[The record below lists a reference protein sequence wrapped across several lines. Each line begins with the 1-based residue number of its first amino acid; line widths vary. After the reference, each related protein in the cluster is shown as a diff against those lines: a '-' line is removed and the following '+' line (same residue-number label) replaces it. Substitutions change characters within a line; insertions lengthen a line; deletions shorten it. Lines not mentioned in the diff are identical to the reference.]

1 MLPSRAAARVSVA
14 ASRFRRAMMYS
25 ALLPF
30 LLTTFVE
37 FTLSTL
43 FLALFSIGQIVPL
56 FSLPFARS
64 SVGVRRINTGAKIR
78 HRALASLLWRDPRPW
93 VHPGKGKVRGQG
105 AGGHHGAPRGLP
117 WGL

>member
-78 HRALASLLWRDPRPW
+78 HRALFSLF
-93 VHPGKGKVRGQG
+93 
-105 AGGHHGAPRGLP
+105 
-117 WGL
+117 